1 MRYKFSET
9 SCSAIGKDTGFDAS
23 ITCTDHFSE
32 KIFHTLSDKDQ
43 KEIEMSRPSQHA
55 FPRWL
60 FALLAIGGLI
70 ACGIYLG
77 VMSVES
83 FSVLRLVQTAGFGVF
98 GLVML
103 WGALHTKGYERDE

>member
-1 MRYKFSET
+1 
-9 SCSAIGKDTGFDAS
+9 
-23 ITCTDHFSE
+23 
-32 KIFHTLSDKDQ
+32 
-43 KEIEMSRPSQHA
+43 MSKLRKHA

-77 VMSVES
+77 VMSVEG
-83 FSVLRLVQTAGFGVF
+83 FSPLRLAQMAGFGVF

-103 WGALHTKGYERDE
+103 WGALSQSKQKPN